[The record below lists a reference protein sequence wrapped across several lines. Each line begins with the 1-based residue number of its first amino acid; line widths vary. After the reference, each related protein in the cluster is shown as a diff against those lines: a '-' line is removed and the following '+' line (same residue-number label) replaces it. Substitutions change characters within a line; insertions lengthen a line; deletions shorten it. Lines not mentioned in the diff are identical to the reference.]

1 MFHIVGHEN
10 GGLMASLLCDLG
22 VAARVIRSGMI
33 LLVQEASGA
42 HKGLWGFP
50 KGRVDQGESPES
62 AALRELNEE
71 TGHTGEVMGLA
82 GVRTALR
89 KDQPAIF
96 LCYDVHVEGSVEGHA
111 NEEISSTKWFSLTEC
126 ASVEWVSE
134 TMHQLAVDGL
144 TRRSLMPNLAGLTPR
159 SNPYAVYRSSKT
171 ERLRVGD
178 GL

>member
-1 MFHIVGHEN
+1 MFHIVGHADTH
-10 GGLMASLLCDLG
+10 LMTSLLCDLG
-22 VAARVIRSGMI
+22 VAARVIRSGMV

-42 HKGLWGFP
+42 HKGRWGFP

-96 LCYDVHVEGSVEGHA
+96 LCYDVHVEGRVEGHA
-111 NEEISSTKWFSLTEC
+111 NEEISSTK
-126 ASVEWVSE
+126 
-134 TMHQLAVDGL
+134 
-144 TRRSLMPNLAGLTPR
+144 
-159 SNPYAVYRSSKT
+159 
-171 ERLRVGD
+171 
-178 GL
+178 

>member
-1 MFHIVGHEN
+1 VFHIVGCEN
-10 GGLMASLLCDLG
+10 ALLMTSLLCDLG
-22 VAARVIRSGMI
+22 VAARVIRTGMV

-42 HKGLWGFP
+42 HKGRWGFP

-71 TGHTGEVMGLA
+71 TGHSGQVMGLA

-111 NEEISSTKWFSLTEC
+111 NEEISSTKWFTLTEC
-126 ASVEWVSE
+126 ASIEWVSE

-159 SNPYAVYRSSKT
+159 SNPYAVYRTSKT
-171 ERLRVGD
+171 ERLRLGD
-178 GL
+178 SP